1 VKGTTEEESNISR
14 ERLTIKDWP
23 EQDKPRERLSNLGP
37 SALSDAELL
46 AILLGTGSADETVL
60 EVAQRAVA
68 ASKAQYGTSLGF
80 LLESSEEEI
89 KTIPGIGPAKAAR
102 LKACAEIGKRL
113 LHGAE
118 AAKRPYTVRR
128 GREVFDYVR
137 TTVEGLDREYF
148 CILLLNSRNQVIGKE
163 VVSVGSLDAS
173 IVHPREIFKNS
184 IKRSAAA
191 IVLVHNHPS
200 GDPTPSDDDL
210 DITKRLVEAGKLLG
224 IHVLDHV
231 VVARGSF
238 VSMRET
244 CPGWF
249 S

>member
-1 VKGTTEEESNISR
+1 
-14 ERLTIKDWP
+14 LTMKDWP
-23 EQDKPRERLSNLGP
+23 DQDKPRERLFKHGST
-37 SALSDAELL
+37 ALSNAELL
-46 AILLGTGSADETVL
+46 AILIGTGSPTETAL
-60 EVAQRAVA
+60 EVAQRAL
-68 ASKAQYGTSLGF
+68 SYSESQYGTSLGF
-80 LLESSEEEI
+80 LLESALEEI
-89 KTIPGIGPAKAAR
+89 EEIPGIGPAKAAR

-118 AAKRPYTVRR
+118 WSGKPFTVRR
-128 GREVFDYVR
+128 GKEVFEYVR
-137 TTVEGLDREYF
+137 TTVEGLDREHF
-148 CILLLNSRNQVIGKE
+148 CILLLNSRNQVMGKE

-173 IVHPREIFKNS
+173 IVHPREIFKNC
-184 IKRSAAA
+184 IKKSAAS

-210 DITKRLVEAGKLLG
+210 EITKRLVEAGKLLG

-231 VVARGSF
+231 VVARASF

>member
-1 VKGTTEEESNISR
+1 
-14 ERLTIKDWP
+14 LTIKDWP

-37 SALSDAELL
+37 TALSDAELV
-46 AILLGTGSADETVL
+46 AILLGTGSSDETAV
-60 EVAQRAVA
+60 EVAQRALA
-68 ASKAQYGTSLGF
+68 ASVDQYGTSLGF
-80 LLESSEEEI
+80 LQESSEEELLA
-89 KTIPGIGPAKAAR
+89 IPGIGPAKAAR
-102 LKACAEIGKRL
+102 LKACAELGKRL
-113 LHGAE
+113 LQGAL
-118 AAKRPYTVRR
+118 AGRRPFTVRR
-128 GREVFDYVR
+128 GKEVFEYVR

-148 CILLLNSRNQVIGKE
+148 CILLLNSRNQVFAKE
-163 VVSVGSLDAS
+163 VVSMGSLDAS

-200 GDPTPSDDDL
+200 GDPTPSDDDM

-231 VVARGSF
+231 VVARASY

>member
-1 VKGTTEEESNISR
+1 M
-14 ERLTIKDWP
+14 TIKDWP
-23 EQDKPRERLSNLGP
+23 DQDKPRERLFREGP

-46 AILLGTGSADETVL
+46 AIILSTGSSTETAL
-60 EVAQRAVA
+60 EVARRAL
-68 ASKAQYGTSLGF
+68 SYSEGQYGSSFGF
-80 LLESSEEEI
+80 LLESSREEMEG
-89 KTIPGIGPAKAAR
+89 IPGIGPAKAAR

-118 AAKRPYTVRR
+118 RSEKPFTVRR
-128 GREVFDYVR
+128 GKEVFEYLR
-137 TTVEGLDREYF
+137 TTALGLDREHF
-148 CILLLNSRNQVIGKE
+148 SILLLNSRNQVIGRE

-173 IVHPREIFKNS
+173 IVHPREIFKNP
-184 IKRSAAA
+184 IKRSAAS

-210 DITKRLVEAGKLLG
+210 EVTKRIVEAGRLLG

-231 VVARGSF
+231 VIARSSF
-238 VSMRET
+238 VSMREI
-244 CPGWF
+244 CPSWF